1 LGDRK
6 CSILKIIK
14 KNPRYYLL
22 EIFQMLVLFYYTS
35 PNPLQH
41 ELGRTIAGDILK
53 DIEELFYCSVVFVE
67 ILVKLLFSQVID

>member
-1 LGDRK
+1 
-6 CSILKIIK
+6 
-14 KNPRYYLL
+14 
-22 EIFQMLVLFYYTS
+22 MLVLFYYTS

-53 DIEELFYCSVVFVE
+53 DIELFYCSVIFVE